1 MAPLDQFCRA
11 LHRAHTDSSQCG
23 IISVQ
28 HWKRVRQGLQHESLI
43 FDVVPLIPGRNIPQ
57 NNPSHAYIQIGRFK
71 DRTQTSFFGL
81 WGLAR
86 DEVVVV
92 GREATVVQES
102 KEHDPDDCLSTISWA
117 APLPNLI
124 DVFDVIQLLSL
135 MFPCYNIITRQC
147 YWFARTIYDCLRH
160 AYSPYRE
167 DVLGK
172 KWWKRSKF
180 MLVRL
185 LTPSPPSLLLSFCR
199 VKKVWSEDATV
210 GQICGSPGGEGS
222 SSSVSI

>member
-1 MAPLDQFCRA
+1 MRTSKSGASKIGHKRPFSVSGGSPGTR
-11 LHRAHTDSSQCG
+11 SSSSGERPRLCK
-23 IISVQ
+23 SR
-28 HWKRVRQGLQHESLI
+28 KNMTLMTAFLPS
-43 FDVVPLIPGRNIPQ
+43 PG
-57 NNPSHAYIQIGRFK
+57 
-71 DRTQTSFFGL
+71 
-81 WGLAR
+81 
-86 DEVVVV
+86 
-92 GREATVVQES
+92 
-102 KEHDPDDCLSTISWA
+102 
-117 APLPNLI
+117 LPNLI

-135 MFPCYNIITRQC
+135 VFPCYNIIARQC